1 MIRRRNLWCGVRSSV
16 MCSLP
21 RVHVTHPY
29 RMVSITLAVS
39 MRNFRANGAASISYS
54 SRFATLVPA
63 SQMYE
68 LYIYTYI
75 YIYII
80 AVSAAVPVRRRIRS
94 EYVCMRS
101 KPSPMKRQSGL
112 EAQCV
117 PYFVGTIQAIFLASN
132 FPNLSGLY
140 SKPLHFFSVTFWYTS
155 YILFWGAADWIAS
168 RNILNKRLRKRRKNE
183 IEPETSTP
191 RDESRC
197 GVQYSPSCT

>member
-1 MIRRRNLWCGVRSSV
+1 M
-16 MCSLP
+16 
-21 RVHVTHPY
+21 
-29 RMVSITLAVS
+29 
-39 MRNFRANGAASISYS
+39 
-54 SRFATLVPA
+54 
-63 SQMYE
+63 
-68 LYIYTYI
+68 
-75 YIYII
+75 I
-80 AVSAAVPVRRRIRS
+80 AVSTAVPVRRRIRS

-191 RDESRC
+191 RDESRY
-197 GVQYSPSCT
+197 GVQYSPS